1 MTEEMQE
8 FRAWVGAVR
17 NSLAPLE
24 GRSVRV
30 GNPGVPDWMWR
41 DSQPLGWALGLTR
54 VTPCCDES
62 AVGECTGSEDS
73 AINALLATADPT
85 RLARAR
91 QIWLRVILQL
101 FVEVW
106 ERGDGDPVLDI
117 EELAQSWGDEA
128 ETIAYHLR
136 KRLSFIDFGV
146 RAHYIRRVR
155 RLLNRALN

>member
-1 MTEEMQE
+1 MTGDMQE
-8 FRAWVGAVR
+8 FSSWVSAVR

-41 DSQPLGWALGLTR
+41 DSQPFGWALGLAR
-54 VTPCCDES
+54 VPRSCDEH
-62 AVGECTGSEDS
+62 AVGECTGAEDS
-73 AINALLATADPT
+73 AINALFAPTAAT

-101 FVEVW
+101 FAEVW
-106 ERGDGDPVLDI
+106 ERGHGDPELDM
-117 EELAQSWGDEA
+117 EELAQAWGDEVEIVA
-128 ETIAYHLR
+128 SLLR
-136 KRLSFIDFGV
+136 TKWYFIGFGV

-155 RLLNRALN
+155 RLLNRVPN